1 MSATRIA
8 FRGVSRWYGPVMA
21 LNDVSFELGSGVFG
35 LLGPNGAGKSTLLKL
50 ACGQIRP
57 SQGSVEILGKPAF
70 GSPGVFHDTGLCP
83 ESDAFFEEFTGLQFI
98 EALLSLNGFRN
109 GEARTR
115 AEKAIETVDMA
126 GAMNRR
132 IGGYSKGMR
141 QRIKLAQALAHE
153 PSVLLLDE
161 PLTGMDPANR
171 RSTSDLMKRLGAE
184 GRTVLVSTHILHE
197 LEQVTRRVLLIH
209 HGRVLADGDISEI
222 RDLLD
227 RHPRSVRVKVKDPR
241 GLARDL
247 VAIPDVVSVEFA
259 EDGASLLCS
268 IGRADAFFAALQE
281 RAERFGIDELWVTD
295 ENLESVF
302 KYLVEKR

>member
-1 MSATRIA
+1 VSGTRIA

-21 LNDVSFELGSGVFG
+21 LNDVSFDLGPGVFG

-70 GSPGVFHDTGLCP
+70 GSPGIFHSTGLCP
-83 ESDAFFEEFTGLQFI
+83 ESDAFFEEFTGLEFI

-109 GEARTR
+109 GEARAR
-115 AEKAIETVDMA
+115 AEKAIETVDMT

-141 QRIKLAQALAHE
+141 QRIKLAQALAHD

-227 RHPRSVRVKVKDPR
+227 RYPRSVRVKARDPR

-259 EDGASLLCS
+259 GDGGSLLCS
-268 IGRADAFFAALQE
+268 IGRPDAFFAALQE
-281 RAERFGIDELWVTD
+281 RAERFGIDEMWVTD